1 MLSKARMMK
10 PILPKSNV
18 NCCSQ
23 RKVTQPRT
31 LQNKTIKQNQKKKNP
46 QHTSIFPKEWFGNTS
61 VTPKDHSLIVICMP
75 KRNLFPKQELVK
87 VCSISEILLEIR
99 EAGIIFSAAERP
111 GIFQA
116 ISQSLLLYHV
126 GHKPT
131 NYERTQISIVFSS
144 DIHYPSSEK
153 INTCMQKLNKV
164 SLELKV

>member
-1 MLSKARMMK
+1 MWTAALKERRSPNQEHFITKATK
-10 PILPKSNV
+10 
-18 NCCSQ
+18 
-23 RKVTQPRT
+23 
-31 LQNKTIKQNQKKKNP
+31 QNKKPPK
-46 QHTSIFPKEWFGNTS
+46 HTSIITKECFRNTP
-61 VTPKDHSLIVICMP
+61 VTPKNYSLAAIWKL
-75 KRNLFPKQELVK
+75 KRNLLPKQGADK
-87 VCSISEILLEIR
+87 VCRVSELLLEIR

-153 INTCMQKLNKV
+153 INTCIQKLNKL
-164 SLELKV
+164 SSELKV

>member
-1 MLSKARMMK
+1 MLSKARTIK
-10 PILPKSNV
+10 PILPKSNM

-23 RKVTQPRT
+23 RKKVTQPRA
-31 LQNKTIKQNQKKKNP
+31 LHNKSDETKQKPPKHTRILTKECFKK
-46 QHTSIFPKEWFGNTS
+46 TTF
-61 VTPKDHSLIVICMP
+61 TPKDHSLIAIW
-75 KRNLFPKQELVK
+75 KLKWSLFPKQGADK
-87 VCSISEILLEIR
+87 VCSISELLLEIR

-153 INTCMQKLNKV
+153 INTCIQKLNKL
-164 SLELKV
+164 SSELKV

>member
-1 MLSKARMMK
+1 MWTAALKERS
-10 PILPKSNV
+10 PNQECFIT
-18 NCCSQ
+18 
-23 RKVTQPRT
+23 KVIK
-31 LQNKTIKQNQKKKNP
+31 QNKTKIHNKHAFLQRSGLEIQQSHLKTIPLLLFKSWRETFFLNKK
-46 QHTSIFPKEWFGNTS
+46 
-61 VTPKDHSLIVICMP
+61 
-75 KRNLFPKQELVK
+75 LVK
-87 VCSISEILLEIR
+87 VCSISKLLLEIR

-153 INTCMQKLNKV
+153 INTCMQKLSKV
-164 SLELKV
+164 SSELKV

>member
-1 MLSKARMMK
+1 MWTAALKERRSPNQEHFITKATK
-10 PILPKSNV
+10 
-18 NCCSQ
+18 
-23 RKVTQPRT
+23 
-31 LQNKTIKQNQKKKNP
+31 QNKKTPK
-46 QHTSIFPKEWFGNTS
+46 HTSIITKECFRNTP
-61 VTPKDHSLIVICMP
+61 VTPKNYSLAAIWKL
-75 KRNLFPKQELVK
+75 KRNLLPKQGADK
-87 VCSISEILLEIR
+87 VCRISELLLEIR

-153 INTCMQKLNKV
+153 INTCIQKLNKL
-164 SLELKV
+164 SSELKV

>member
-1 MLSKARMMK
+1 MLSKARTIK
-10 PILPKSNV
+10 PNLPKSNV

-23 RKVTQPRT
+23 RKKVTQPRT
-31 LQNKTIKQNQKKKNP
+31 LQKKQRNKTKNLQNMYILTKECFRNTPVMPKN
-46 QHTSIFPKEWFGNTS
+46 
-61 VTPKDHSLIVICMP
+61 HSLTAIWKL
-75 KRNLFPKQELVK
+75 KRNLFPKQGADK
-87 VCSISEILLEIR
+87 VCRISELLLEIR

-153 INTCMQKLNKV
+153 INTCIQKLNKL
-164 SLELKV
+164 SSEIKV

>member
-1 MLSKARMMK
+1 MWTAALKERSPNQECFITKQK
-10 PILPKSNV
+10 EN
-18 NCCSQ
+18 
-23 RKVTQPRT
+23 
-31 LQNKTIKQNQKKKNP
+31 LQHTCIFTKEIQQSHLKTIP
-46 QHTSIFPKEWFGNTS
+46 
-61 VTPKDHSLIVICMP
+61 LL
-75 KRNLFPKQELVK
+75 LFESWREFFFLNKELVK
-87 VCSISEILLEIR
+87 VCSISELLLEIR

-164 SLELKV
+164 SWELKV